1 MDANI
6 PIILE
11 DRDKLMKMNP
21 WRIDIKKEIEKIMEY
36 FQVNGLNYILAGYAA
51 DNSSLIF
58 KRKVETIDNI
68 TKPVRRRVG
77 DSQLEKTLIL
87 PEIEVAHIIGKPI
100 IDLSDILEKLSEIL
114 ERRLSMKAGISDED
128 SVEILSDYYSET
140 LLNEERIQEIWS
152 ILSDAFKVIKPY
164 ISIFEIIETLTQ
176 FTPYMILFA
185 IIFLYMDGK
194 IDIEVVEEDG
204 IAKDIIIKKI
214 E

>member
-1 MDANI
+1 MNTEI

-11 DRDKLMKMNP
+11 DRDKIIRINP
-21 WRIDIKKEIEKIMEY
+21 WRIDIKREIEKIMNY
-36 FQVNGLNYILAGYAA
+36 FQENGLNYVLAGYAA
-51 DNSSLIF
+51 DNSSLLF

-68 TKPVRRRVG
+68 TKPIRRRSG
-77 DSQLEKTLIL
+77 ETQLEKTLIL
-87 PEIEVAHIIGKPI
+87 PDIEVAHIIGKPI
-100 IDLSDILEKLSEIL
+100 IDLSDVLEKLSEIL
-114 ERRLSMKAGISDED
+114 EKRLSMKAGITDEEG
-128 SVEILSDYYSET
+128 VEILSDYYSET
-140 LLNEERIQEIWS
+140 LLNEERIQEIWR
-152 ILSDAFKVIKPY
+152 ILSNAFKVIKPY

-176 FTPYMILFA
+176 YTPYTILFA